1 VKLEIGELS
10 SLYFRTCRQPGES
23 ELIMTCYVIPVAETI
38 DELVLDQLSFRI
50 GVLASRIFDAE

>member
-1 VKLEIGELS
+1 MKLEIGELS
-10 SLYFRTCRQPGES
+10 SLYENMQTAGRT

-50 GVLASRIFDAE
+50 GVLASRMFDAE